1 MASKSVEQIQIK
13 KQEIFKQEKP
23 IDSPPRIELPK
34 IESRFI
40 NEEKVDFKSMMKIS
54 KTSTE
59 SSASNNKIQLV
70 SATIEEQKK
79 RNHIDKPIAEIEES
93 DSDEERKQNQT

>member
-1 MASKSVEQIQIK
+1 
-13 KQEIFKQEKP
+13 
-23 IDSPPRIELPK
+23 
-34 IESRFI
+34 
-40 NEEKVDFKSMMKIS
+40 MMKIS

-59 SSASNNKIQLV
+59 SCASNNKIQLV